1 VVDEK
6 MNEILMAAGFGI
18 MGALVRVLVSS
29 LKAAQVKGRKI
40 SHSGFGIYAVTV
52 LAVGAFSG
60 IILSYGKVLS
70 FLAGYAGLD
79 LIDGY
84 YKVFK
89 KKKIRFK

>member
-1 VVDEK
+1 
-6 MNEILMAAGFGI
+6 MNEILIAAGFGI
-18 MGALVRVLVSS
+18 AGAIVRVLITS
-29 LKAAQVKGRKI
+29 LKTVQLKKKI
-40 SHSGFGIYAVTV
+40 SFAGLGVYIVVV

-84 YKVFK
+84 SKVFK
-89 KKKIRFK
+89 KKKIKFK